1 MTVFLISEAYDHS
14 PLSIRTSNSSSDVM
28 ASQHIGYGSSPGS
41 NAFGSGNHESD
52 FGHQQNIGLNVAQE
66 DATSR
71 RRSMTIQDMLNPSD
85 EEVRQ
90 SPQTTSSQFSSDED
104 IRPSGNISRAPVSR
118 QSKKS
123 PRSGTHARRSSTSH
137 TSKDGSRRPS
147 RRPTR
152 SPSSSPEITQK
163 TRAFRPAYS
172 TEEQH
177 FIWYLRIDRGY
188 LWPDLLDAFNAR
200 FSRNGGR
207 RELSGL
213 QCRYYRLLGQ
223 YGMPQVRM
231 LRTAD
236 VVQRYG
242 MRASLARAGYCVTYP
257 WLSGQYPNNAY
268 GQVLD
273 GKITAHSFNCSTDV

>member
-1 MTVFLISEAYDHS
+1 MTVFLISKAYDHK
-14 PLSIRTSNSSSDVM
+14 PLSIRTQDSALDIM
-28 ASQHIGYGSSPGS
+28 ASHHTGYGLGQGA
-41 NAFGSGNHESD
+41 NAFGSGTHGGD
-52 FGHQQNIGLNVAQE
+52 FCHQQIIGLNAAQG
-66 DATSR
+66 DAISR

-85 EEVRQ
+85 EEVKH

-104 IRPSGNISRAPVSR
+104 LRPSANHSRTPVSR

-123 PRSGTHARRSSTSH
+123 PRSDTHARRSASY

-152 SPSSSPEITQK
+152 SPSSSPEIAQK

-242 MRASLARAGYCVTYP
+242 MRASLARAGYRVTYP
-257 WLSGQYPNNAY
+257 WLGGQYPNNAY
-268 GQVLD
+268 GQVLE
-273 GKITAHSFNCSTDV
+273 GKITAHLCNCLTDV